1 MSRIFPQMRRLAA
14 CVASLALASV
24 VAAGLLPSQSAR
36 AVEEDLSPQSVL
48 SPLAGPDAT
57 AEGGKTPAQAV
68 AALET
73 GSDLGSDLGGFS
85 AVQLS
90 AYADAVLAV
99 QALDRAWSGR
109 IDWAGSEEEAEALTA
124 RAAEEMV
131 AAIEA
136 QGLSLRD
143 YNTITVSVAKNRHLH
158 ERITGLLTR
167 ERQSAAR

>member
-1 MSRIFPQMRRLAA
+1 
-14 CVASLALASV
+14 
-24 VAAGLLPSQSAR
+24 
-36 AVEEDLSPQSVL
+36 
-48 SPLAGPDAT
+48 
-57 AEGGKTPAQAV
+57 
-68 AALET
+68 
-73 GSDLGSDLGGFS
+73 
-85 AVQLS
+85 
-90 AYADAVLAV
+90 LAV